1 MNVLYVFKCVSECV
15 NEHIVC
21 VLIFETAV
29 YSCKLL
35 VVSLSKVLQMILLRF
50 TVILIFIIYVFFQKK
65 KILVI
70 IINQGKIIS
79 VIKFFIWILHIY
91 LLQIYIINTFFN
103 FWLSYNTKNT
113 QKNSWNLVE
122 PKLSGIAKIL
132 ERVSVVWL

>member
-1 MNVLYVFKCVSECV
+1 MCF

-103 FWLSYNTKNT
+103 FWLSYNIKNT
-113 QKNSWNLVE
+113 KFFFLKSRW
-122 PKLSGIAKIL
+122 AKIKWNSL
-132 ERVSVVWL
+132 FGKSICCIIVTPRDISENEL